1 VSMVTRIRPE
11 ELCDADFLASLEHL
25 RIVARRVAPRGA
37 FAEQRSRDRGAGIEF
52 KDYRPYSA
60 GDDLR
65 GIDWNVYRR
74 LRRVFLRLFEELED
88 LPLYLLPDVS
98 RSAWLEDP
106 PRAIPG
112 LRCALAL
119 AAISL
124 GQHDQVGVFPFA
136 EDLRVLVRPAG
147 GKGRVLG
154 LAQRVS
160 EVEPGQRTDLA
171 RSLATFAGLRLR
183 PGLVCVISD
192 FFDPAGIDA
201 VVEALSR
208 IEQRLLMVRLTRASD
223 RTPALEG
230 DVRLVDCESGSVEDV
245 SITAHVVERYRAAYA
260 RFQEKLAAF
269 ALSRG
274 AGLLE
279 LDCDAEVVPQLEGLF
294 ATGAYVA

>member
-1 VSMVTRIRPE
+1 MPRLVPD

-25 RIVARRVAPRGA
+25 RLVARRVAPRGQ
-37 FAEQRSRDRGAGIEF
+37 FAEHRSRDRGAGIEF
-52 KDYRPYSA
+52 KDFRPYSA

-74 LRRVFLRLFEELED
+74 LRRVFLRQFDELED

-106 PRAIPG
+106 PRARSG

-119 AAISL
+119 AAVAL

-136 EDLRVLVRPAG
+136 DDLRVLVRPAS

-160 EVEPGQRTDLA
+160 EVEEGGATDLA
-171 RSLATFAGLRLR
+171 RSLATFEGLRLR
-183 PGLVCVISD
+183 QGLVVVVSD
-192 FFDPAGIDA
+192 FFDPAGIEA
-201 VVEALSR
+201 VAAALAR
-208 IEQRLLMVRLTRASD
+208 VQHRLLLVRLVRDGD
-223 RTPALEG
+223 REPRLEG
-230 DVRLVDCESGSVEDV
+230 DVRLIDCESGAAEDV

-260 RFQEKLAAF
+260 RFHERLATF
-269 ALSRG
+269 ALAHG

-279 LDCDAEVVPQLEGLF
+279 LDCDREVVPQLEELF